1 VSDRGVAPLLETLQ
15 SPNLCDSAWADF
27 LDSYSSVLYQT
38 ARACTSNEDAAA
50 DCYLYICEGLAKNGF
65 RRLLKFK
72 PDGNASFTTWL
83 RVVARNLCMD
93 WHRSQ
98 SGRARPFKS
107 LQRLSPLELEV
118 YTCRFIR
125 GASQEETLQ
134 RLEPLFPQINFSA
147 LSDIEE
153 RLQQSLSSR
162 QQWILGSRKQSE
174 FSTSAAAADEAGD
187 ADMVDVADSR
197 PNQEAWLVDR
207 EQQAQLQKSLA
218 SLPTQERLLV
228 QLRFEQ
234 DLSLNE
240 IARLCGLEDA
250 QRVNRRLTAIL
261 TKLRVTMAVKNPR
274 KIWHRVRAIG

>member
-1 VSDRGVAPLLETLQ
+1 MSDRGVAQLLGAIQ
-15 SPNLCDSAWADF
+15 SSNSREAWAEF
-27 LDSYSSVLYQT
+27 LGSYSPVLYQT
-38 ARACTSNEDAAA
+38 ARACTLNEDAAA

-83 RVVARNLCMD
+83 CVVARNLCMD
-93 WHRSQ
+93 WHRSH
-98 SGRARPFKS
+98 SGRPRPFKS
-107 LQRLSPLELEV
+107 LQGLPPLELEV
-118 YTCRFIR
+118 YTCRFIH

-134 RLEPLFPQINFSA
+134 RLESIFPQVTIAEISG
-147 LSDIEE
+147 IEQ

-162 QQWILGSRKQSE
+162 QQWILGSRKQFE
-174 FSTSAAAADEAGD
+174 FSVSAAAADEGSD

-218 SLPTQERLLV
+218 SLPPQERLLV

-234 DLSLNE
+234 DLSLDE

-250 QRVNRRLTAIL
+250 QRVHRRLSAIL

-274 KIWHRVRAIG
+274 KIWHRVRAIR

>member
-1 VSDRGVAPLLETLQ
+1 MGNRGVAALLEALR
-15 SPNLCDSAWADF
+15 SPNSCGDAWVQF
-27 LDSYSSVLYQT
+27 LESHSPVLYQT
-38 ARACTSNEDAAA
+38 AHASTSNEDAAA

-93 WHRSQ
+93 WHRSH
-98 SGRARPFKS
+98 SGRLRPFKS
-107 LQRLSPLELEV
+107 LQSLPSLDLEI
-118 YTCRFIR
+118 YTCRFKQ
-125 GASQEETLQ
+125 GASQEETLERLKSIFPQVTLAEISGIEQ
-134 RLEPLFPQINFSA
+134 RLHE
-147 LSDIEE
+147 
-153 RLQQSLSSR
+153 SLSSR
-162 QQWILGSRKQSE
+162 QQWILGSRRQSE
-174 FSTSAAAADEAGD
+174 FSPSAATADQQSD
-187 ADMVDVADSR
+187 AEMVDLPDSR
-197 PNQEAWLVDR
+197 PNQEAWLVDQ

-218 SLPTQERLLV
+218 SLPAQERLLV

-234 DLSLNE
+234 DLSLDE

-250 QRVNRRLTAIL
+250 QRVHRRLTGIL